1 MIESVSEGRWQA
13 AAGCGKTG
21 CGKETRRAVVG
32 QRRRVDRIWPRNAR
46 LGGKG
51 GSSSGGGGGGG
62 SDAAAGATSAH
73 ATPNMNG
80 ASRVGPKLVP
90 LCDLEDLQECVHA
103 LTVLLRRERTK
114 PPLAAVREKFSEAQ
128 RHSVTLLATQN
139 PECRRRGSAAALAA
153 KARLVVDTKL
163 GDLSQAVGRWKSAA
177 RSGHVRSARE

>member
-1 MIESVSEGRWQA
+1 LA
-13 AAGCGKTG
+13 H
-21 CGKETRRAVVG
+21 
-32 QRRRVDRIWPRNAR
+32 
-46 LGGKG
+46 GGG
-51 GSSSGGGGGGG
+51 GGGDGSSLAGSSSGGDGGSSSSGGDGGGG

-90 LCDLEDLQECVHA
+90 LCDLEELQECVHA

-177 RSGHVRSARE
+177 RSGHVLPANKFEK

>member
-1 MIESVSEGRWQA
+1 VNGDGGGGGGDGSSL
-13 AAGCGKTG
+13 AGSSS
-21 CGKETRRAVVG
+21 
-32 QRRRVDRIWPRNAR
+32 
-46 LGGKG
+46 GGDG
-51 GSSSGGGGGGG
+51 GGGSSSSGGGGGGG

-80 ASRVGPKLVP
+80 ASRVGPPELVP
-90 LCDLEDLQECVHA
+90 LCDLEELQECVHA

-177 RSGHVRSARE
+177 RSGHVLPANKM